1 MDKKDL
7 DICLEASE
15 EEAKRL
21 LKALEDARAGKL
33 KKNLGEA
40 DVKRCA
46 CMLLERYYYYEV
58 GPPKIMLQLIA
69 NCMKV
74 AANPFV
80 IFHQDIPTRNYEAW
94 DRAVFF
100 EAEHDPVLAE
110 HDPVL
115 DEINPSIASENAVAK
130 AAFPQSDEMISP
142 HRRTVKE
149 WRKND
154 AYCGEVNIARYFL
167 AHGMD
172 LPNRQLAKAKGQT

>member
-7 DICLEASE
+7 DIVLEASE
-15 EEAKRL
+15 EGAKRL
-21 LKALEDARAGKL
+21 LKALEDARAGKP

-40 DVKRCA
+40 DVKRRA
-46 CMLLERYYYYEV
+46 CMLLEGYHFYEV

-100 EAEHDPVLAE
+100 EAEHDPVL
-110 HDPVL
+110 

-142 HRRTVKE
+142 HRRTVEE

>member
-1 MDKKDL
+1 MDKKDP
-7 DICLEASE
+7 DIWLEASE

-21 LKALEDARAGKL
+21 LKALEDARARSKP
-33 KKNLGEA
+33 KENLGEA
-40 DVKRCA
+40 DVKRRA
-46 CMLLERYYYYEV
+46 CMLLERYHYYEV
-58 GPPKIMLQLIA
+58 GPPKIVLQLIA

-100 EAEHDPVLAE
+100 EAE

-154 AYCGEVNIARYFL
+154 AYCGEVNIAAIF
-167 AHGMD
+167 
-172 LPNRQLAKAKGQT
+172 